1 MRTDRDRPF
10 IYLARGVVPET
21 VHAVNALGEPGIAFD
36 REPQRLYPQ
45 TALAGHVLGWVD
57 RDGHGASGME
67 QFLEARLADPA
78 RRGEP
83 VALSID
89 SRVQAVIEA
98 EIANAVTG
106 QNAEGGTGI
115 VLDVRTGEVVAMASA
130 PTFNPNSVSRNGNA
144 VAIIARPMAATSS
157 ARCSSRSPSPR
168 RWRRGW

>member
-1 MRTDRDRPF
+1 MPQRSAAQYFAMLNDRERPF
-10 IYLARGVVPET
+10 IYLARGAVPET
-21 VHAVNALGEPGIAFD
+21 IQAVNALGEPGIVFN

-67 QFLEARLADPA
+67 QVLEARLSDPA

-98 EIANAVTG
+98 EIATAVTG

-115 VLDVRTGEVVAMASA
+115 VLDVRTGEIVAMASA
-130 PTFNPNSVSRNGNA
+130 PTFNPNSVSRQT
-144 VAIIARPMAATSS
+144 PM
-157 ARCSSRSPSPR
+157 R
-168 RWRRGW
+168 RL